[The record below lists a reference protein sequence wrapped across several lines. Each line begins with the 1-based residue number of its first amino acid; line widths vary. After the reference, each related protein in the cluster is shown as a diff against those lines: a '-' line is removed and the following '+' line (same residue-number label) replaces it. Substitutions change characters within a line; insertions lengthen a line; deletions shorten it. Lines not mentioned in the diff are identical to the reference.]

1 MLHNYACM
9 PCMHVS
15 IEARIGARAALLLKL
30 IPVIILHR
38 QRLAHVFTMKLTW
51 VVRRWARD
59 EKADAKARFFRG

>member
-30 IPVIILHR
+30 ILVIILHR
-38 QRLAHVFTMKLTW
+38 QRLAHVFTMKPT
-51 VVRRWARD
+51 
-59 EKADAKARFFRG
+59 